1 MKYFNFITVFF
12 IIFFSACKEKEIS
25 FTLPVLI
32 TSEYDTIIQINT
44 KKMLP
49 NFANVYGLN
58 IKDSL
63 DLSKKRVF
71 RADDKAVLNSWNKDT
86 CKNSIELFVKNISNF
101 HTPELTY
108 EELLPSP
115 PPPPTK
121 LDSNYNMDSI
131 FKTYKERYALF
142 IKERNKIHYQTLP
155 LYIYNNTNNNI
166 QLLNS
171 IINGDLYFIQEAKDE
186 SGKWQPIEYL
196 TTRKICRTGA
206 ENLSLKPKH
215 FIVST
220 VNKYKGEY
228 KTKLRVKFW
237 TGLSIYYSNEY
248 DGEINLSQ
256 LNKNKLLD
264 SLKQLY
270 NENSKTYTDKKQLMF
285 LDF

>member
-1 MKYFNFITVFF
+1 MKYFSLVTVFF
-12 IIFFSACKEKEIS
+12 IIFFSACKNKETS
-25 FTLPVLI
+25 LTLPVLI

-44 KKMLP
+44 NEMLP

-71 RADDKAVLNSWNKDT
+71 KADDMVVLNNWNNNKYSD
-86 CKNSIELFVKNISNF
+86 SIQLFVKNISNF
-101 HTPELTY
+101 HTQELTY
-108 EELLPSP
+108 EELLPTP
-115 PPPPTK
+115 PPPPK
-121 LDSNYNMDSI
+121 ENDSSYNMDSI
-131 FKTYKERYALF
+131 FNVYKNRYTSFL
-142 IKERNKIHYQTLP
+142 KKRNKIHYQTSP
-155 LYIYNNTNNNI
+155 LYIYNNTNNNV

-171 IINGDLYFIQEAKDE
+171 IINGGLYFIQEAKDQ
-186 SGKWQPIEYL
+186 SGNWQPIEYL
-196 TTRKICRTGA
+196 ISRKICRTVT

-215 FIVST
+215 FFVST
-220 VNKYKGEY
+220 VKKYKGEF

-237 TGLSIYYSNEY
+237 TGLNIYYSNEY

-264 SLKQLY
+264 SLKQIY
-270 NENSKTYTDKKQLMF
+270 NENSNTYINKKQLMF